1 MLQKISLKSIAA
13 TTMLVGL
20 CLILGSTPVF
30 AEDNT
35 AETTQEQEKKAE
47 TERKEKLKADIKA
60 EKERLQKERQE
71 AQKAKLQETKRKIC
85 DQRAG
90 KVSQIVA
97 KAAAQAEKHVDFF
110 DKASARV
117 EEFYKNKELTVANY
131 DTLLADVRAK
141 RAAAVAKIAAT
152 KATTLDCASNSG
164 RGNGDLLK
172 GTLRSL
178 HQSLKDYR
186 LSIKKLIAAV
196 KTAALAQRNANGGT
210 E

>member
-1 MLQKISLKSIAA
+1 MLQKISIKRIAGLIA
-13 TTMLVGL
+13 LASL
-20 CLILGSTPVF
+20 CLVLTSPPVY
-30 AEDNT
+30 AEESEGGGT
-35 AETTQEQEKKAE
+35 SHKEQREKQEAEK
-47 TERKEKLKADIKA
+47 KEKLEAARQA
-60 EKERLQKERQE
+60 EKQRQE

-110 DKASARV
+110 DKASARL

-131 DTLLADVRAK
+131 DTLLADIRAK
-141 RAAAVAKIAAT
+141 RAAAIAKIAAT
-152 KATTLDCASNSG
+152 KAVTLDCGSNSG